1 MNRDASDTDIDAQ
14 LEALV
19 IRIQSGDATALA
31 ELYETTIGRVYGLAL
46 RILHQ
51 PPDAEEVAVD
61 VYNQVWDQA
70 QRFDRERGPVMAWLL
85 TMARSRALDR
95 LRKLGR
101 HSQQRQQHLQAS
113 SPTYSDYE
121 QVPVVDLLDLTETS
135 QHIHAALAELT
146 PAQRQAISLSFLE
159 DLSHQEIAERLA
171 TPLGTVKSNIR
182 RGLLRLRELLDE
194 HNGQHG

>member
-1 MNRDASDTDIDAQ
+1 MNRDAFADTDAQ
-14 LEALV
+14 FEALV
-19 IRIQSGDATALA
+19 TRINSGDAAALA
-31 ELYETTIGRVYGLAL
+31 ELYEATVSRVYGLAL
-46 RILHQ
+46 RILRQ
-51 PPDAEEVAVD
+51 PADAEEVTVD

-70 QRFDRERGPVMAWLL
+70 QRFDRQRGPVMAWLL

-101 HSQQRQQHLQAS
+101 QAQQHRQHLQEPLSA
-113 SPTYSDYE
+113 YNDYE

-135 QHIHAALAELT
+135 QHMHAALAELT

-159 DLSHQEIAERLA
+159 GLSHQEIAERLD

-194 HNGQHG
+194 HHGQHG